1 MAETASGRALGL
13 PALLAVLAIAGVAS
27 AQSTETSTTAWP
39 IAAQPWLL
47 NQDARV
53 PAAMQVFSSSR
64 LAFSAAGGEGWPVA
78 GLPLST
84 GAALETITEL
94 GLGGSV
100 SMQLSGLRGD
110 EATGASGARVGM
122 RWAPIAGRSTR
133 VVVSGGLVQQ
143 LTRTGGAWAS
153 LALEQS
159 IGIVR
164 LATSLQA
171 ERTFAA
177 ESDPVDVRFAAGADV
192 TLGGGLRAGI
202 EYAARELEEAVSK
215 GIDGG
220 ANQIFGAVVGA
231 RALGDR
237 LALSMGPGLALG
249 GTGIRPVGRVAMLWS
264 F

>member
-1 MAETASGRALGL
+1 MAQTASGPALRV

-39 IAAQPWLL
+39 IAVQPWLF
-47 NQDARV
+47 NQDSRV
-53 PAAMQVFSSSR
+53 PAAMQVFNSSR
-64 LAFSAAGGEGWPVA
+64 LAFSAGGGEGWPIA
-78 GLPLST
+78 QLPLST
-84 GAALETITEL
+84 GAAFETVTEL

-100 SMQLSGLRGD
+100 SLQLSGLRAD
-110 EATGASGARVGM
+110 EAVGASGARLGM
-122 RWAPIAGRSTR
+122 RWAPVAWRSTR
-133 VVVSGGLVQQ
+133 VVVSGGLV
-143 LTRTGGAWAS
+143 
-153 LALEQS
+153 

-164 LATSLQA
+164 LATSVQA
-171 ERTFAA
+171 ERSFTAA
-177 ESDPVDVRFAAGADV
+177 SDPVDVRFAAGADV
-192 TLGGGLRAGI
+192 ALGNGLWAGV

-215 GIDGG
+215 GNDGG

-231 RALGDR
+231 RTLGDR